1 MAKFVRMDSAGYVQ
15 EVSNTSVFNCDYE
28 VPDTA
33 AVGKWIDRF
42 NVSGTG
48 ANTVHTLRYYPMEMI
63 KDIRNRLLVQSDFLV
78 AADSPYIDDSDKQT
92 RIKTWRQKMRDAF
105 SSDASKSWKS
115 WNGYQ
120 SGDIFH
126 SGIDWPRLALTGTAN
141 TIDGT
146 DPDYTIRN
154 WQPQVDESGFITPG
168 GEYVGVLQHGTMTD
182 DNFF

>member
-1 MAKFVRMDSAGYVQ
+1 MDSTGFVQ
-15 EVSNTSVFNCDYE
+15 AISDTSVFNCDYE

-48 ANTVHTLRYYPMEMI
+48 ANTVHTLRYYPTEMI

>member
-1 MAKFVRMDSAGYVQ
+1 MDSAGYVQ
-15 EVSNTSVFNCDYE
+15 AISDTSVFNCDYE
-28 VPDTA
+28 VPLLVRLLPELYTLYSSA
-33 AVGKWIDRF
+33 AC
-42 NVSGTG
+42 

-141 TIDGT
+141 HIDGT

-168 GEYVGVLQHGTMTD
+168 GEYKGVLQHGTMTD
-182 DNFF
+182 DNFY

>member
-1 MAKFVRMDSAGYVQ
+1 MDSAGYVQ
-15 EVSNTSVFNCDYE
+15 AISDTSVFNCDYE

-48 ANTVHTLRYYPMEMI
+48 ANTVHTLRYYPTEMI

-115 WNGYQ
+115 WTGYG

-126 SGIDWPRLALTGTAN
+126 SGIDWPRLALTGSDNDASSSHE
-141 TIDGT
+141 
-146 DPDYTIRN
+146 N
-154 WQPQVDESGFITPG
+154 WIPQVDESGFITPG
-168 GEYVGVLQHGTMTD
+168 GEYKGVLQHGTMTD